1 MRRKVETVLTTI
13 CFVIAA
19 IGMIAAITGGI
30 AQTIYQLVEYGAY
43 NKFLLINHW
52 GTWLM
57 LGGIGLIVIAALSYL
72 AILEWM

>member
-1 MRRKVETVLTTI
+1 MKRKVEGVLITI

-19 IGMIAAITGGI
+19 IGMIAAITGGV
-30 AQTIYQLVEYGAY
+30 AQTIYQLIEYGAY
-43 NKFLLINHW
+43 NKFLLVNHW

-57 LGGIGLIVIAALSYL
+57 LGGIGLIVIAAVSYL